1 MGRGARQSAGLKLA
15 DFWREQVESDSAHLQ
30 RLRKLFEEAPIRELD
45 SLEWVSC
52 GDGVAEVRL
61 PFKPSLTQGL
71 GVVHGGMVGL
81 AADTAGWFAAAS
93 VYPQGL
99 VTTAEYKINLLI
111 GAKSDLL
118 ATGRVVRQG
127 RNLIACQLEVVD
139 AGNKLVAVGIG
150 TYACI
155 QDQRDRRD
163 G

>member
-1 MGRGARQSAGLKLA
+1 
-15 DFWREQVESDSAHLQ
+15 VESDAAHLQ

-45 SLEWVSC
+45 GLEWVSC
-52 GDGVAEVRL
+52 GGGVAELRL
-61 PFKPSLTQGL
+61 PFEPDLTQGL

-99 VTTAEYKINLLI
+99 VTTAEYKINLLT
-111 GAKSDLL
+111 GARGDLL

-127 RNLIACQLEVVD
+127 RNLITCQLEVVD
-139 AGNKLVAVGIG
+139 AENKLVAVGIG

-155 QDQRDRRD
+155 RDQRDQ
-163 G
+163 

>member
-1 MGRGARQSAGLKLA
+1 VSHS
-15 DFWREQVESDSAHLQ
+15 EHLQ

-45 SLEWVSC
+45 GLEWVSC
-52 GDGVAEVRL
+52 GGGVAKVRL
-61 PFKPSLTQGL
+61 PFQHSLTQGL

-99 VTTAEYKINLLI
+99 VTTAEYKINLLT
-111 GAKSDLL
+111 GARGDLL

-127 RNLIACQLEVVD
+127 RNLITCQLEVVD
-139 AGNKLVAVGIG
+139 AENKLVAVGIG

-155 QDQRDRRD
+155 REQKGRPD

>member
-1 MGRGARQSAGLKLA
+1 MSNSG
-15 DFWREQVESDSAHLQ
+15 HLR
-30 RLRKLFEEAPIRELD
+30 RLRKFFEEASIREFD
-45 SLEWVSC
+45 GLERVSC

-61 PFKPSLTQGL
+61 PFKPGLTQGL

-99 VTTAEYKINLLI
+99 VTTAEYKINLLA
-111 GAKSDLL
+111 GARGDLL

-127 RNLIACQLEVVD
+127 RNLITCQLEVVD
-139 AGNKLVAVGIG
+139 AENKLVTVGIG

-155 QDQRDRRD
+155 HEQRDRRD

>member
-1 MGRGARQSAGLKLA
+1 M
-15 DFWREQVESDSAHLQ
+15 VSDSTHLR
-30 RLRKLFEEAPIRELD
+30 RLRKLFDEAPIRKLD
-45 SLEWVSC
+45 DLEWMSC
-52 GDGVAEVRL
+52 GDGVAEVQL
-61 PFKPSLTQGL
+61 PFKYALTQGL

-99 VTTAEYKINLLI
+99 VTTAEYKINLLT

-127 RNLIACQLEVVD
+127 RNLITCQLEVVD
-139 AGNKLVAVGIG
+139 AENKLVAVGIG

-155 QDQRDRRD
+155 RSQRDQ
-163 G
+163 

>member
-1 MGRGARQSAGLKLA
+1 MSHS
-15 DFWREQVESDSAHLQ
+15 EHLQ

-45 SLEWVSC
+45 GLEWVSC
-52 GDGVAEVRL
+52 GGGGAEVRL
-61 PFKPSLTQGL
+61 PFKHDLTQGL

-99 VTTAEYKINLLI
+99 VTTAEYKINLLT
-111 GAKSDLL
+111 GAKGDLL

-127 RNLIACQLEVVD
+127 RNLITCQLEVVD
-139 AGNKLVAVGIG
+139 ADNKLVAGGIG

-155 QDQRDRRD
+155 HEQKGRRD

>member
-1 MGRGARQSAGLKLA
+1 M
-15 DFWREQVESDSAHLQ
+15 ESDSAHLQ
-30 RLRKLFEEAPIRELD
+30 RLRKLFEEAPIREHD
-45 SLEWVSC
+45 VLEWVSC
-52 GDGVAEVRL
+52 GDGVAKVRL

-99 VTTAEYKINLLI
+99 VTTAEYKINLLT
-111 GAKSDLL
+111 GARGDLL

-127 RNLIACQLEVVD
+127 RNLITCQLEVVD
-139 AGNKLVAVGIG
+139 ADNKLIAVGIG

-155 QDQRDRRD
+155 RDQRDR
-163 G
+163 